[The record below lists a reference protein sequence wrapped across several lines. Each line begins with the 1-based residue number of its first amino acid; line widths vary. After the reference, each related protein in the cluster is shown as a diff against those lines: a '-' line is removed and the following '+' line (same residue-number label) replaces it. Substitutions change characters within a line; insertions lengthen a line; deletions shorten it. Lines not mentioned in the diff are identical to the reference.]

1 MVTDGQFQSA
11 FDIVEDSAGFEAVL
25 SIRGELDIRTSPELE
40 RRLASTLEHGYRFV
54 VLDLARLE
62 FMDASGLHI
71 VARQAGHLAHSGGAL
86 TIRSPSTKIRRL
98 LDIVG
103 LSDLIRLD
111 PPDRSPNRLGSEEL
125 VGASDGLS
133 RDSTHGLT
141 ALLKMVTAVP
151 SNEEV
156 INGALQLVVAL
167 ARATVGGADGV
178 SVSLRRRGYLSTVAA
193 SDQTIT
199 DMDADQYATG
209 EGPCVDASNEGRWF
223 HAESLATETRWPT
236 FTPQARALGIN
247 AILSSP
253 LMSRNTPVGALNIY
267 SRSVAAFDPE
277 DQRLASVFAA
287 QASIILTNAGVD
299 VTNEQ
304 MTIRF
309 QEALRTRELIAH
321 AEGMIMERNG
331 VSEDGAYAA
340 LRRLSLDGSKPLR
353 GQAED
358 IVTSAG
364 GSGHLRRTAGRSRW
378 LNHRSTNSTP
388 FGAPPRSPTASC
400 GCATSRSAV

>member
-1 MVTDGQFQSA
+1 VLADGQFQPA
-11 FDIVEDSAGFEAVL
+11 FDIVEDSIGFEAVL
-25 SIRGELDIRTSPELE
+25 TIRGELDIRTSPQLE
-40 RRLASTLEHGYRFV
+40 RTLASTMEQGYRFV

-62 FMDASGLHI
+62 FMDASGLHLI
-71 VARQAGHLAHSGGAL
+71 ARQAGHLAHSGGAL
-86 TIRSPSTKIRRL
+86 TIRSPSEKIRRL

-111 PPDRSPNRLGSEEL
+111 PSDRPPSRLGAEEQADA
-125 VGASDGLS
+125 VDGSS

-141 ALLKMVTAVP
+141 AILKMVTAVP

-178 SVSLRRRGYLSTVAA
+178 SVSLRRRGNLSTVAA

-199 DMDADQYATG
+199 DMDAGQYSTG

-223 HAESLATETRWPT
+223 HAESLATEARWPA

-253 LMSRNTPVGALNIY
+253 LMSRDNPVGALNIY
-267 SRSVAAFDPE
+267 SRSVAAFAPE
-277 DQRLASVFAA
+277 DQRLAAVFAT

-299 VTNEQ
+299 VTNDQ
-304 MTIRF
+304 MTVRF

-321 AEGMIMERNG
+321 AEGMLMERDG
-331 VSEDGAYAA
+331 VSEGGAYAA
-340 LRRLSLDGSKPLR
+340 LRRLSLEGGKPLR

-358 IVTSAG
+358 IVASARRSDSDSSSTRPEGPG
-364 GSGHLRRTAGRSRW
+364 G
-378 LNHRSTNSTP
+378 
-388 FGAPPRSPTASC
+388 
-400 GCATSRSAV
+400 

>member
-1 MVTDGQFQSA
+1 MAADGQFHSA
-11 FDIVEDSAGFEAVL
+11 FDIKEDSAGFEAVL
-25 SIRGELDIRTSPELE
+25 TIRGELDIRTSPELE
-40 RRLASTLEHGYRFV
+40 RQLASTMGRGYRFV

-62 FMDASGLHI
+62 FMDASALHLI
-71 VARQAGHLAHSGGAL
+71 ARQAGHLAHSGGAL
-86 TIRSPSTKIRRL
+86 TIRSPATKIRRL

-111 PPDRSPNRLGSEEL
+111 PPDHPSSRLGAEES
-125 VGASDGLS
+125 VGVSDGFA
-133 RDSTHGLT
+133 RDGTQGLT
-141 ALLKMVTAVP
+141 AILKMVTAVP

-199 DMDADQYATG
+199 DMDAGQYSTG

-223 HAESLATETRWPT
+223 HAESLATEARWPA

-253 LMSRNTPVGALNIY
+253 LMSRDTPVGALNIY
-267 SRSVAAFDPE
+267 SRSVAAFAPE
-277 DQRLASVFAA
+277 DQRLAAVFAT

-299 VTNEQ
+299 VTNDQ

-321 AEGMIMERNG
+321 AEGMLMERDG

-340 LRRLSLDGSKPLR
+340 LRRLSLEGGKPLR

-358 IVTSAG
+358 IVASARPPDPDASG
-364 GSGHLRRTAGRSRW
+364 NGSKDRS
-378 LNHRSTNSTP
+378 
-388 FGAPPRSPTASC
+388 G
-400 GCATSRSAV
+400 